1 MPEIARSIRV
11 RCERANLAPVRH
23 FVDGWLQEQAVTPRL
38 AGQLLVA
45 VDEICANVIV
55 HGNHENPAC
64 WLTLRLRRTG
74 SGLEFELLD
83 RGIPFEPPPF
93 SPPDMVRHVQERR
106 KGGLGLTLV
115 HLIMDRV
122 EFVHTPD
129 GANICRLT
137 KQMVARG

>member
-1 MPEIARSIRV
+1 MLEPIRSIRV

-23 FVDGWLQEQAVTPRL
+23 FVEGWLQELTVTPRL

-45 VDEICANVIV
+45 VDEVCANVIV
-55 HGNHENPAC
+55 HGNREDPKC
-64 WLTLRLRRTG
+64 WLTLRLRHIPT
-74 SGLEFELLD
+74 GLEFELLD

-93 SPPDMVRHVQERR
+93 APPDIVRHVQERR

-122 EFVHTPD
+122 EFTHAPD
-129 GANICRLT
+129 GTNVCRLV
-137 KQMVARG
+137 KQVALA